1 MLSTASWDNEP
12 NCWNFNVCATNNQ
25 LSGKNK
31 TKQKTEKHCGES
43 KVTTEE
49 INVTQDKRKLHVLVR
64 QFSIPLPQKIVK
76 IPVYGDIMT
85 HGTIIRFSS
94 VFFYPI

>member
-1 MLSTASWDNEP
+1 MNQTAETLMFVPPIIS
-12 NCWNFNVCATNNQ
+12 F
-25 LSGKNK
+25 LGKN
-31 TKQKTEKHCGES
+31 KTEKHCGES
-43 KVTTEE
+43 KVRTEE

-64 QFSIPLPQKIVK
+64 QLSIPLPQKIVK
-76 IPVYGDIMT
+76 ITVYGDIMT

>member
-1 MLSTASWDNEP
+1 MNQTAEALMFVPPIIS
-12 NCWNFNVCATNNQ
+12 F
-25 LSGKNK
+25 LGKNK
-31 TKQKTEKHCGES
+31 TKQNKTEKHCGES
-43 KVTTEE
+43 KVRTEE

-64 QFSIPLPQKIVK
+64 QLSIPLPQKIVK
-76 IPVYGDIMT
+76 ITVYGDIMT

>member
-1 MLSTASWDNEP
+1 MLSTVSWDNEP

-25 LSGKNK
+25 LSGK
-31 TKQKTEKHCGES
+31 KQNKTEKHCGES
-43 KVTTEE
+43 KVRTEE

-64 QFSIPLPQKIVK
+64 QLSIPLPQKIVK
-76 IPVYGDIMT
+76 ITVYGDMT

>member
-1 MLSTASWDNEP
+1 MNQTAETLMFVPPIISFLEKK
-12 NCWNFNVCATNNQ
+12 Q
-25 LSGKNK
+25 NK
-31 TKQKTEKHCGES
+31 TKTEKHCSES

-85 HGTIIRFSS
+85 HCTIIRFSS

>member
-1 MLSTASWDNEP
+1 MNQTAETLMFVPPIIS
-12 NCWNFNVCATNNQ
+12 F
-25 LSGKNK
+25 LGKKQK
-31 TKQKTEKHCGES
+31 TKQNKTEKHCGES
-43 KVTTEE
+43 KVRTEE

-64 QFSIPLPQKIVK
+64 QLSIPLPQKIVK
-76 IPVYGDIMT
+76 ITVYGDIMT

>member
-1 MLSTASWDNEP
+1 MNQTAETLMFVPPIIS
-12 NCWNFNVCATNNQ
+12 F
-25 LSGKNK
+25 LKK
-31 TKQKTEKHCGES
+31 IKLQKTEKHCGES

-85 HGTIIRFSS
+85 HGTIIRFYS